1 MSTLDRMIRR
11 HGLWYRSPCSYRTSS
26 PSRNGKLQCAHSRL
40 RMNFISTSCYDSS
53 LREGR
58 VAFWRRSWIALRAFS
73 ISGRDCCIKPPD
85 IRSPWTKPLLPIPD
99 AVATDAVFRPAHRA
113 STCLLRSKERTK
125 KLSTVVHSN
134 ECPESPALD
143 LRRHHLGRHARA
155 RARILIR
162 GTRDQR

>member
-1 MSTLDRMIRR
+1 MRAFEAADELHQHILLRLQPARGTGGVLAQVLDRFACVLDQR
-11 HGLWYRSPCSYRTSS
+11 P
-26 PSRNGKLQCAHSRL
+26 RL
-40 RMNFISTSCYDSS
+40 LHQT
-53 LREGR
+53 
-58 VAFWRRSWIALRAFS
+58 
-73 ISGRDCCIKPPD
+73 PD

-143 LRRHHLGRHARA
+143 SRRHHLGRHARA